1 MSKILYFDDTKGFCQ
16 GVAAVK
22 IENKWGAIDM
32 KGNQIIPF
40 VYDGLGKNYFNK
52 IIAV

>member
-22 IENKWGAIDM
+22 FENKWGAIDM
-32 KGNQIIPF
+32 KGNQMIVWAKTISIR
-40 VYDGLGKNYFNK
+40 L
-52 IIAV
+52 